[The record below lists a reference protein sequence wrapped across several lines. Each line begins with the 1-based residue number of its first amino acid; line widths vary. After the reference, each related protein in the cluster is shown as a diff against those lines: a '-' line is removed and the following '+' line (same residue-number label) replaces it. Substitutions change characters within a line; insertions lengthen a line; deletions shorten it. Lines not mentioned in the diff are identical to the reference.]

1 MPDGGGAR
9 GLAVLGHHHLDSQS
23 LSTDPPSS
31 PGAWK
36 EEGELLSSLRGSGLG
51 ASDLRG
57 WAQNEGNE
65 IRGTHRGGGARRDVE
80 EWHSALGAVRKREVF
95 WD

>member
-1 MPDGGGAR
+1 MEVGQEG
-9 GLAVLGHHHLDSQS
+9 SQS
-23 LSTDPPSS
+23 LGYHHLGSQPLSTAPPPS

-36 EEGELLSSLRGSGLG
+36 EEGELLSSLTGLGLG

-57 WAQNEGNE
+57 WAQHGGNE